1 MLGMVVCAE
10 PSAAQVG
17 LSILRRGNAVDA
29 AIAARLRRGCQ
40 QPDHVRHRRQRHDG
54 DPSGFNPASR
64 SPLISGESAARGAI
78 SARWRR
84 VISARRVPALAIAF
98 AGGPTSS
105 VTRVVGTRLRAR
117 HPLLARFGSGKL
129 SWGDLL
135 EARPSESLVMGS
147 RCTPTSSAPG
157 SGSGIRW
164 PGYPRTVAGLSR
176 RSGDLHRR
184 RRPLGSRAGGSS
196 SPIWPAR
203 WSGSGVTAWTSSTRD
218 RSPS

>member
-17 LSILRRGNAVDA
+17 LSILRRGSNAVDA

-84 VISARRVPALAIAF
+84 IISARRVPALAIAF

-105 VTRVVGTRLRAR
+105 VTPRRWYPASCAAPTW
-117 HPLLARFGSGKL
+117 RFGSGKL

-135 EARPSESLVMGS
+135 E
-147 RCTPTSSAPG
+147 PG
-157 SGSGIRW
+157 H
-164 PGYPRTVAGLSR
+164 PN
-176 RSGDLHRR
+176 RS
-184 RRPLGSRAGGSS
+184 
-196 SPIWPAR
+196 
-203 WSGSGVTAWTSSTRD
+203 
-218 RSPS
+218 